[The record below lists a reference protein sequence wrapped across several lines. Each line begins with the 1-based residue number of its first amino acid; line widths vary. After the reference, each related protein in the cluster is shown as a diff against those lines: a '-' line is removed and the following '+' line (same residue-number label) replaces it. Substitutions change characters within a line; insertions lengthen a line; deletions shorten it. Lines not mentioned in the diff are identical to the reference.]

1 MTILTARNIEKSFGD
16 RTLFTLQALDIHAHD
31 RIGIVGVNGAGKST
45 LLQILSKEIEP
56 DEGTITHYGS
66 IAIIPQFHE
75 ETLETASSLA
85 KGQWGISHITT
96 NMSGGE
102 RGRLKIAHALE
113 QEAAILFADEP
124 TSHIDMHGTEQLERA
139 LQSYRGAII
148 LISHDRALL
157 DAICTKIIEI
167 EDGTVREYKGNYTNY
182 REQKK
187 LQRQHQQAEYE
198 KYTKEKQRLETAI
211 ASRQQ
216 RASGMTKIPTR
227 FSSYESCLYKSGAAY
242 SQGNVQKAAKAL
254 ETRLEQLE
262 KKEKPKEIAHTK
274 FDIQYHAPIHSK
286 TALQLNKVTKKIGSR
301 TLFHNINGSI
311 TPGAKLAIL
320 GKNGSGKTTLFHL
333 IQAKERGIQ
342 LSKSCKIGYFE
353 QTLAI
358 LQNDKTILQNVTE
371 KTRYDESF
379 VRTILARLLFRRED
393 VYKRVNVLSG
403 GERVKVALAKIF
415 LGDYNLL
422 LLDEPTNYLD
432 LATQEELEH
441 MLKDYPGT
449 VLFISH
455 DRTFIHKIADHI
467 LHLDENEPRIFQG
480 NYEQY
485 TKRTEQSSIN
495 PAEQELL
502 RLQTKLTE
510 VIGRISMPGRHDDVI
525 VLESE
530 YEQLLREIKE
540 CKKAVL

>member
-1 MTILTARNIEKSFGD
+1 MTVLTARNIEKSFGD

-75 ETLETASSLA
+75 ETLEAASSLA
-85 KGQWGISHITT
+85 KGQWGISHVTT

-102 RGRLKIAHALE
+102 RERLKIAHALE

-124 TSHIDMHGTEQLERA
+124 TSHLDMYGTEQLEKA
-139 LQSYRGAII
+139 LQSYKGAII

-182 REQKK
+182 REQKQQ
-187 LQRQHQQAEYE
+187 QRQHQQAEYE

-211 ASRQQ
+211 INRQQ
-216 RASGMTKIPTR
+216 RASGMTKIR
-227 FSSYESCLYKSGAAY
+227 SSFSSSESRLYKMGAAY
-242 SQGNVQKAAKAL
+242 SQSNVQKTAKAL

-262 KKEKPKEIAHTK
+262 KKEKPKEIAQTK

-286 TALQLNKVTKKIGSR
+286 TAVQFNKVTKKIGSR

-320 GKNGSGKTTLFHL
+320 GKNGSGKTTLFHMM
-333 IQAKERGIQ
+333 QTKERGIQ

-353 QTLAI
+353 QTLSI
-358 LQNDKTILQNVTE
+358 LQNDKTILQNVME
-371 KTRYDESF
+371 ETRYNEAF
-379 VRTILARLLFRRED
+379 VRTILARLLFRREN

-415 LGDYNLL
+415 LGDYNML

-432 LATQEELEH
+432 LATQEELEQ

-449 VLFISH
+449 VLFVTH
-455 DRTFIHKIADHI
+455 DRTFVHKIADHI
-467 LHLDENEPRIFQG
+467 LHLDEDEPRIFQG
-480 NYEQY
+480 SYEQY
-485 TKRTEQSSIN
+485 TKRGEQSSIN
-495 PAEQELL
+495 PTEQELL

-510 VIGRISMPGRHDDVI
+510 VIGRISMPGRHDNI
-525 VLESE
+525 IALENE
-530 YEQLLREIKE
+530 YEQLLHQIQE
-540 CKKAVL
+540 CKKSVI